1 MIKASLV
8 RNIVSMNAKGD
19 VLYILVFVIHIIPTL
34 DIIQKCW
41 HRQRTWQEPPNLDRI
56 NKLNH
61 LKLQYYD
68 LTKDLPYY
76 LYLNLEVVLVVL
88 LMRLLVMLLGYSLDE
103 MWGNTME
110 YLLCIYLY
118 FSAERK
124 EITQQNNQEHINDAN
139 NDRTWS

>member
-1 MIKASLV
+1 M
-8 RNIVSMNAKGD
+8 
-19 VLYILVFVIHIIPTL
+19 
-34 DIIQKCW
+34 
-41 HRQRTWQEPPNLDRI
+41 
-56 NKLNH
+56 
-61 LKLQYYD
+61 
-68 LTKDLPYY
+68 
-76 LYLNLEVVLVVL
+76 VL